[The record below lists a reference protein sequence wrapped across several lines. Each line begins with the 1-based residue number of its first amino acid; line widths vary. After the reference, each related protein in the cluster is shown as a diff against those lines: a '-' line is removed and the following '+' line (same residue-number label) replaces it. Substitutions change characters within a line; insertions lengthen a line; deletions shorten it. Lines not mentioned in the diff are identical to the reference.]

1 MANHYHLI
9 ERNVNSTA
17 VTGNHL
23 AYGHKSLAVRAFLA
37 ADLVLGARHLAK
49 PTIVQSA
56 ALANVNRTYAWWAV
70 KRQAERTA
78 IEAGLIPLVPPRV
91 KPAPTPIID
100 DMELVA
106 IARAVGVDRMINAA
120 AMVEAAQ

>member
-1 MANHYHLI
+1 MVNHYHLV
-9 ERNVNSTA
+9 ERTVNSTA

-23 AYGHKSLAVRAFLA
+23 AYGHKSLTARAFLA
-37 ADLVLGARHLAK
+37 ADLFTGAKYLTT

-56 ALANVNRTYAWWAV
+56 YLANVNRTYAWWAT

-91 KPAPTPIID
+91 KPTPIPID

-120 AMVEAAQ
+120 VMAEAAQ